1 MPMKPLAYDLQL
13 IELVKVLR
21 ERNRFKHINLSG
33 PLGIDRTTY
42 GRMENG
48 ELGFTPG
55 QLKIMAHELKTNHY
69 QLQLLVDSKGEKQ
82 FYNTT
87 LSTLLIKSI
96 KMIEGTAEHIE
107 FSEEELNFIISL
119 IKKKYEEM
127 RLIQP
132 DLR

>member
-1 MPMKPLAYDLQL
+1 MKPLDYDLKL

-21 ERNRFKHINLSG
+21 ERNGFKHINLAD

-55 QLKIMAHELKTNHY
+55 QLKVMAHELKTNHY
-69 QLQLLVDSKGEKQ
+69 QLQLLVDSKGDNE

-87 LSTLLIKSI
+87 LSTILIKSI
-96 KMIEGTAEHIE
+96 KMIECKGGQIE

-127 RLIQP
+127 WLIQP
-132 DLR
+132 SLRWR